1 MSDEALN
8 KHLDWLDKCYES
20 QKEEPRMRIRL
31 PTREDFEQ
39 FEKKRHRART
49 SDPLSSHAAAAGIRD
64 EAGEYHFAIWMKLR
78 NSGPFT
84 SEELLVSLGKKGSS
98 PGGTRT
104 RIRRLEKEGWI
115 RYTGEKRRTL
125 RGGFARVMRAAIPAY
140 FYDPPVTTQGELFD
154 E

>member
-1 MSDEALN
+1 MSDGALN
-8 KHLDWLDKCYES
+8 AHLDWLDECYES
-20 QKEEPRMRIRL
+20 QKEEPRMRI
-31 PTREDFEQ
+31 PKREDFAH

-64 EAGEYHFAIWMKLR
+64 EAGEYHFAIWLKLR
-78 NSGPFT
+78 LAGHLT
-84 SEELLVSLGKKGSS
+84 SEELLEALGKKASS

-115 RYTGEKRRTL
+115 RYTGEKRRTK
-125 RGGFARVMRAAIPAY
+125 RGSFARVMRAAIPAD

-154 E
+154 ER